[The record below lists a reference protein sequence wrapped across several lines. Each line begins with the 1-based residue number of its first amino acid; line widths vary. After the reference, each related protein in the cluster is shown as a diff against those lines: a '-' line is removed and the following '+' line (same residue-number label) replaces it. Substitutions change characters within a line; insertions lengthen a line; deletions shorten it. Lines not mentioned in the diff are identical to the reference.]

1 MPVPEPRGLDGVV
14 HFAEEVVVVLDGI
27 VDDLLAAMDEL
38 ESDAELLV
46 GPPEE
51 GGRDLD
57 LWEGAVKHDSSRY
70 QGQMSPLSEHHLA
83 AQVVIMMLIEP

>member
-1 MPVPEPRGLDGVV
+1 
-14 HFAEEVVVVLDGI
+14 
-27 VDDLLAAMDEL
+27 MDEL

-57 LWEGAVKHDSSRY
+57 LWEGAVENDD
-70 QGQMSPLSEHHLA
+70 PLDERE
-83 AQVVIMMLIEP
+83 VRPLI